1 MKKKQNLKMEGLK
14 TGARVECDFTYD
26 STRRDMW
33 NARYPGVVRGC
44 DSERGVLY
52 VELDAFRAIFEVDA
66 KAAMPEHGER
76 CVKMPARGEHV
87 EVLCRKDNEW
97 GDAHVVARNI
107 MGEETAVEVRW
118 NGPWRG
124 SQGAVV
130 SISEM
135 RTFVPLP
142 ENKVV
147 AQ

>member
-1 MKKKQNLKMEGLK
+1 MEGLEIG
-14 TGARVECDFTYD
+14 TRVECDFTHD
-26 STRRDMW
+26 NTRRDMW
-33 NARYPGVVRGC
+33 NTRY
-44 DSERGVLY
+44 RGVLRGY
-52 VELDAFRAIFEVDA
+52 HAECGVAQVELDAFRATFEVELQGVV
-66 KAAMPEHGER
+66 PEHGER

-87 EVLCRKDNEW
+87 EVLCRRGAEW
-97 GDAHVVARNI
+97 WDAHVVARNI

-135 RTFVPLP
+135 RTFVPLAD
-142 ENKVV
+142 NKVV